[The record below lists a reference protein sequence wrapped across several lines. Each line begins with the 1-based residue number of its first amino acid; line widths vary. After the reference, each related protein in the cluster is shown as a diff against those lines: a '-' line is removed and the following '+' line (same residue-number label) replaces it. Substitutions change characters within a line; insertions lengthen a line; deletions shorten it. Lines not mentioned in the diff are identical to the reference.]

1 MEEKE
6 QIKDWYT
13 EYKEK
18 KLERDIKRCKA
29 FAITSGAVSTLSALV
44 VAGNIVVGN
53 GLEALQVGGA
63 TAALFSYLICYS
75 QMGDTY
81 KKELKYIQERQ
92 PNQGYTIKDK
102 LEALR
107 TQLEINK
114 TQLNMEYLVSGS
126 FYASA
131 LGHVIELLTIPDAP
145 QMIACV
151 TGAALAS
158 LEATLNLLFSKK
170 QKTYIA
176 LKQNDL
182 EQLESEQELEEES
195 KQTIPEL
202 VEPQDALVVETPT
215 EEEQPKILKLEEVP
229 KKK

>member
-1 MEEKE
+1 MEK
-6 QIKDWYT
+6 QNKDWYT
-13 EYKEK
+13 NYKEEQ
-18 KLERDIKRCKA
+18 LNRDIKRCNA
-29 FAITSGAVSTLSALV
+29 FAVTSGAVSTLSALV

-75 QMGDTY
+75 QMGETY
-81 KKELKYIQERQ
+81 KKELKYIQERKT
-92 PNQGYTIKDK
+92 NQGYSIKDK
-102 LEALR
+102 LEELK

-114 TQLNMEYLVSGS
+114 THLNMEYLVSGS

-131 LGHVIELLTIPDAP
+131 LGHVIELLTIPDAS

-158 LEATLNLLFSKK
+158 LVATLNLLFSKR
-170 QKTYIA
+170 QKMYIA
-176 LKQNDL
+176 LKQNEL
-182 EQLESEQELEEES
+182 ERLEAEQELDEAS
-195 KQTIPEL
+195 KEPIPEL
-202 VEPQDALVVETPT
+202 IEQQGTLELEAPT
-215 EEEQPKILKLEEVP
+215 EEEQLKILQLEDIP

>member
-1 MEEKE
+1 MEK
-6 QIKDWYT
+6 QNKDWYT
-13 EYKEK
+13 NYKEEQ
-18 KLERDIKRCKA
+18 LNRDIKRCNA
-29 FAITSGAVSTLSALV
+29 FAVTSGAVSTLSALV

-75 QMGDTY
+75 QMGETY
-81 KKELKYIQERQ
+81 KKELKYIQERKT
-92 PNQGYTIKDK
+92 NQGYSIKDK
-102 LEALR
+102 LEALK

-114 TQLNMEYLVSGS
+114 THLNMEYLVSGS

-131 LGHVIELLTIPDAP
+131 LGHVIELLTIPDAS

-158 LEATLNLLFSKK
+158 LVATLNLLFSKR
-170 QKTYIA
+170 QKMYIA
-176 LKQNDL
+176 LKQNEL
-182 EQLESEQELEEES
+182 ERLEAEQELDEAS
-195 KQTIPEL
+195 KEPIPEL
-202 VEPQDALVVETPT
+202 IEQHGTLELEAPT
-215 EEEQPKILKLEEVP
+215 EEEQLKILQLEDIP

>member
-1 MEEKE
+1 MEK
-6 QIKDWYT
+6 QNKDWYT
-13 EYKEK
+13 NYKEEQ
-18 KLERDIKRCKA
+18 LNRDIKRCNA
-29 FAITSGAVSTLSALV
+29 FAVTSGAVSTLSALV

-63 TAALFSYLICYS
+63 TAAMFAYLISYS
-75 QMGDTY
+75 QMGSTY

-92 PNQGYTIKDK
+92 PNQGYSIKDK
-102 LEALR
+102 LESLR

-126 FYASA
+126 FYAST
-131 LGHVIELLTIPDAP
+131 LGHVLELLTIPDAP
-145 QMIACV
+145 QMIACA

-158 LEATLNLLFSKK
+158 LVATLNLLFTKR

-182 EQLESEQELEEES
+182 EQLEAEQELDEAS
-195 KQTIPEL
+195 KEPIPEL
-202 VEPQDALVVETPT
+202 IEQQGTLELEAPKGL
-215 EEEQPKILKLEEVP
+215 EEPKILQLEEIP

>member
-1 MEEKE
+1 MEK
-6 QIKDWYT
+6 QNKDWYT
-13 EYKEK
+13 NYKEEQ
-18 KLERDIKRCKA
+18 LNRDIKRCNA
-29 FAITSGAVSTLSALV
+29 FAVTSGAVSTLSALV

-63 TAALFSYLICYS
+63 TAAMFTYLISYS
-75 QMGDTY
+75 QMGSAY

-92 PNQGYTIKDK
+92 PNQGLSIKDK
-102 LEALR
+102 LESLR

-131 LGHVIELLTIPDAP
+131 LGHVIELLTIPDAS

-151 TGAALAS
+151 TGAALSA
-158 LEATLNLLFSKK
+158 LVATLNLLFTKR
-170 QKTYIA
+170 QKTYIT

-182 EQLESEQELEEES
+182 ERLEAEQELDEAS
-195 KQTIPEL
+195 KEPIPEL
-202 VEPQDALVVETPT
+202 IEQQGTLELEAPKVL
-215 EEEQPKILKLEEVP
+215 EEPKILQLEEIP

>member
-1 MEEKE
+1 MEK
-6 QIKDWYT
+6 QNKDWYT
-13 EYKEK
+13 NYKEEQ
-18 KLERDIKRCKA
+18 LNRDIKRCKA
-29 FAITSGAVSTLSALV
+29 FAVTSGVVSTLSALV
-44 VAGNIVVGN
+44 VAGNIVIGN

-63 TAALFSYLICYS
+63 TAALFSYLISYS

-114 TQLNMEYLVSGS
+114 TQLTMQYLASGS

-131 LGHVIELLTIPDAP
+131 LGHVLELLTIPDAP

-151 TGAALAS
+151 TGAALSA
-158 LEATLNLLFSKK
+158 LVATLNLVYSKK

-176 LKQNDL
+176 LKENDI
-182 EQLESEQELEEES
+182 EQLEAEQKLEEES
-195 KQTIPEL
+195 KQPIPEL
-202 VEPQDALVVETPT
+202 IEQEGVLELEAPT
-215 EEEQPKILKLEEVP
+215 EEETPKILQLEDIP

>member
-1 MEEKE
+1 MEK
-6 QIKDWYT
+6 QNKDWYT
-13 EYKEK
+13 NYKEEQ
-18 KLERDIKRCKA
+18 LNRDIRRCNA

-81 KKELKYIQERQ
+81 KKELKSVQERK

-102 LEALR
+102 LESLR

-126 FYASA
+126 FFASA

-158 LEATLNLLFSKK
+158 LVATLNLVYSKK
-170 QKTYIA
+170 QKMYIA

-182 EQLESEQELEEES
+182 EQLEAEQELEEAS
-195 KQTIPEL
+195 KQPIPEL

-215 EEEQPKILKLEEVP
+215 EEETPKILQLEDIP

>member
-1 MEEKE
+1 MEK
-6 QIKDWYT
+6 QNKDWYT
-13 EYKEK
+13 NYKEEQ
-18 KLERDIKRCKA
+18 LNRDIKRCNA
-29 FAITSGAVSTLSALV
+29 FAVTSGAVSTLSALV

-63 TAALFSYLICYS
+63 TAAMFTYLISYS
-75 QMGDTY
+75 QMGSAY

-92 PNQGYTIKDK
+92 SNQGLSIKDK
-102 LEALR
+102 LESLR

-131 LGHVIELLTIPDAP
+131 LGHVLELLTIPDAP

-151 TGAALAS
+151 TGAVLSALV
-158 LEATLNLLFSKK
+158 ATLNLLFTKR
-170 QKTYIA
+170 QKSYNT
-176 LKQNDL
+176 LKQQDL
-182 EQLESEQELEEES
+182 ERLEAEQELDEAS
-195 KQTIPEL
+195 KEPIPEL
-202 VEPQDALVVETPT
+202 IEQQGTLELEAPKVL
-215 EEEQPKILKLEEVP
+215 EEPKILQLEEIP

>member
-1 MEEKE
+1 MEK
-6 QIKDWYT
+6 QNKDWYT
-13 EYKEK
+13 NYKEEQ
-18 KLERDIKRCKA
+18 LNRDIKRCNA
-29 FAITSGAVSTLSALV
+29 FAVTSGAVSTLSALV

-75 QMGDTY
+75 QMGETY
-81 KKELKYIQERQ
+81 KKELKYIQERKT
-92 PNQGYTIKDK
+92 NQGYSIKDK
-102 LEALR
+102 LEALK

-114 TQLNMEYLVSGS
+114 THLNMEYLVSGS

-131 LGHVIELLTIPDAP
+131 LGHVIELLTIPDAS

-158 LEATLNLLFSKK
+158 LVATLNLLFSKR
-170 QKTYIA
+170 QKMYIA
-176 LKQNDL
+176 LKQNEL
-182 EQLESEQELEEES
+182 ERLEAEQELDEAS
-195 KQTIPEL
+195 KEPIPEL
-202 VEPQDALVVETPT
+202 IEQQGTLELEAPT
-215 EEEQPKILKLEEVP
+215 EEEQLKILQLEDIP

>member
-114 TQLNMEYLVSGS
+114 TQLNMDYLVSGS

-158 LEATLNLLFSKK
+158 LVATLNLLFSKK

>member
-1 MEEKE
+1 MEK
-6 QIKDWYT
+6 QNKDWYT
-13 EYKEK
+13 NYKEEQ
-18 KLERDIKRCKA
+18 LNRDIRRCNA

-81 KKELKYIQERQ
+81 KKELKSVQERK

-102 LEALR
+102 LESLR
-107 TQLEINK
+107 SQLEINK

-126 FYASA
+126 FFASA

-158 LEATLNLLFSKK
+158 LVATLNLVYSKK
-170 QKTYIA
+170 QKMYIA

-182 EQLESEQELEEES
+182 EQLEAEQELEEAS
-195 KQTIPEL
+195 KQPIPEL
-202 VEPQDALVVETPT
+202 VEPQDALVVETPI
-215 EEEQPKILKLEEVP
+215 EEETPKILQLEDIP

>member
-81 KKELKYIQERQ
+81 KKELKSVQERK
-92 PNQGYTIKDK
+92 PNQGYTKKDK
-102 LEALR
+102 LESLR
-107 TQLEINK
+107 SQLEINK

-126 FYASA
+126 FFASA

-158 LEATLNLLFSKK
+158 LVATLNLVYSKK
-170 QKTYIA
+170 QKMYIA

-182 EQLESEQELEEES
+182 EQLEAEQELEEES
-195 KQTIPEL
+195 KQPIPEL
-202 VEPQDALVVETPT
+202 IEPQDALVVETPT

>member
-29 FAITSGAVSTLSALV
+29 FAITSGALSTLSALV

-158 LEATLNLLFSKK
+158 LVATLNLLFSKK